1 MTSNFAFLRAE
12 WPEFYDAASRS
23 EELVHPDARAACF
36 YARRALELTVAWL
49 YRNDAALK
57 LPYHDHLSASASRPS
72 RRPSARRFSTR
83 RKSSRT
89 WATGPFAAPGRC
101 AGAQTHNTEVCSRLY
116 NTCPAGG
123 DAGGVYLAPC

>member
-57 LPYHDHLSASASRPS
+57 LPYHDH
-72 RRPSARRFSTR
+72 PSALIREPTFKKAVGPAIFNKAKIIKNLGNRAVRSAGQVRRSAN
-83 RKSSRT
+83 S
-89 WATGPFAAPGRC
+89 
-101 AGAQTHNTEVCSRLY
+101 
-116 NTCPAGG
+116 
-123 DAGGVYLAPC
+123 